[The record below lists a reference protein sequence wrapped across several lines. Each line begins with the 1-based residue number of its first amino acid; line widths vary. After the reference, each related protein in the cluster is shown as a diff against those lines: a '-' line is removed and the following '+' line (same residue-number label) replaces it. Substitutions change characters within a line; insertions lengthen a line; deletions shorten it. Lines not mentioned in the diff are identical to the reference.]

1 MEATR
6 RWTLFI
12 VGFVLTVLAY
22 WSAWPWLR
30 SATGDLGPTVVQSMT
45 PVAGIVA
52 LLVATAVAIVIAV
65 TIARLVSPL
74 SGMAIFGAGLGWV
87 GLELAGMRDIVLE
100 GSAGYVVADGIGWA
114 IAVLATSWLI
124 IVMGRPV
131 EDVHPEVAGHPPDPL
146 CSPDAIRMLIVGV
159 AALPVV
165 WLFAESHM
173 RGQMLAATVLGG
185 LAAAFVGRMWSPHV
199 QPILLPVGVVGA
211 GARGGWVMAM
221 FLPGDVARAW
231 STGTVPNLILPT
243 PVDWAAG
250 AMLGVPLGFRLAAS
264 FIKHEGESV
273 AA

>member
-1 MEATR
+1 MESTR
-6 RWTLFI
+6 RWTIFI

-22 WSAWPWLR
+22 WSAWPFLR

-45 PVAGIVA
+45 PVVGIA
-52 LLVATAVAIVIAV
+52 AMMAATAVSIVIAV
-65 TIARLVSPL
+65 TVARRVSPL
-74 SGMAIFGAGLGWV
+74 SGMAVFGAGLGWA
-87 GLELAGMRDIVLE
+87 GLELAGMRDIVLA
-100 GSAGYVVADGIGWA
+100 GDAGYVVADGIGWS
-114 IAVLATSWLI
+114 IAVLVTSWLA

-131 EDVHPEVAGHPPDPL
+131 EDVHPEAVGHPPDPL
-146 CSPDAIRMLIVGV
+146 RSADAIRMLIVGV

-185 LAAAFVGRMWSPHV
+185 LAAALVGRMWSPHV
-199 QPILLPVGVVGA
+199 QPILLPVGVVLA
-211 GARGGWVMAM
+211 GSLGSWVLAM
-221 FLPGDVARAW
+221 FLPGDLARAW
-231 STGTVPNLILPT
+231 TTGAVPHLMLPT

-250 AMLGVPLGFRLAAS
+250 ALLGVPLGFRLAAS